1 MERLYYSITEVAKM
15 FQVKPSL
22 LRFWEKEFHI
32 LSPRKN
38 SKGTRFYTDAD
49 IIDIKQIHFLLREQK
64 LTIAGAKEK
73 LRDKKD
79 VITKNQE
86 LHERLLSIRNELT
99 ELNSMLNSVSEEDKT
114 I

>member
-1 MERLYYSITEVAKM
+1 MERRLFYSITEVAEM
-15 FQVKPSL
+15 FQVNASL

-38 SKGTRFYTDAD
+38 SKGTRSYTEAD
-49 IIDIKQIHFLLREQK
+49 IAVIKQIHFLLREQK

-79 VITKNQE
+79 EITKKQE
-86 LHERLLSIRNELT
+86 LHERLVSIRNELT
-99 ELNSMLNSVSEEDKT
+99 ELKSMMNEVSGEDV
-114 I
+114 